1 MSMGPPPSPS
11 SNRFFSKSTSS
22 NDKRPP
28 SPSPM
33 NPTNSAAANTLTPGK
48 RPVVQL
54 GVCAMDVKARSKA
67 MREILTRLVDIEKGG
82 VDVKIFGDVVILEED
97 ISHWPPVDVLISFF
111 STDFPLP
118 KAISYTQLPNRTPPI
133 SINSLSMQSLLW
145 DRRLVLAILDHIG
158 VPTPS
163 RAEVSRDGGPLIP
176 RSLRRKVRRDLGLIL
191 PGPKA
196 KDENEW
202 SEVIIPERWKNKAKK
217 EIVPRGKEVILRED
231 GNAIIIDGKT
241 IEKPFVEKPVDG
253 ENHNVYIYYR
263 DGGGRKLFRKV
274 GNKSSEHD
282 PNLYHPRTIGSYIYE
297 EFINVDNAED
307 IKVYTVGSKFYHA
320 ETRKSPVVD
329 GLVRRNADGKETR
342 FITPL
347 SEDEGQY
354 AKDVVEAFGQRV
366 CGFDLLRCEGG
377 SRSMVIDVNGWSFV
391 KGNQAYYDKA
401 AEILSGV
408 CQLARERKISSIQS
422 GLPPVVADAEAG
434 SGSTTSTLRSTVTIL
449 RHADRTPKMKLKF
462 SFPAHEPWSKPFLRL
477 LRGHRE
483 EIILRDTRQ
492 LQYIL
497 AAAEESSKIPG
508 ITSEALIKLGQIQEA
523 LGKKMSLPGT
533 KAQLKPSFEKKK
545 GDKKDK
551 DKKDKKEKKDKKG
564 GSDED
569 DADLTETEGK
579 KKVHDWLR
587 RGSSSGPHENPN
599 TPNQENGVGEA
610 TLSTITENSN
620 TNTNTTTIS
629 ADDTVANGNSPKK
642 PDDLSDL
649 DGQPLGDDDIP
660 EGLEKMQL
668 VVKWGGESTHSSR
681 YQSRDLGDAFKKDIM
696 IMNKDVLNNVKIYTS
711 SERRVI
717 NTAQI
722 FANALLGLEGGSS
735 SHSSTIAGARNP
747 PEPCPQISHLIQRR
761 DLLDDNNAGKEKMT
775 DAKKKLK
782 ILLRTGETDKRPDLA
797 WPKSFKK
804 EPVEVVKDVIEQL
817 TELRSIMRRNY
828 ENGNVEKIPQ
838 QRWCSGD
845 SPWLFRERWEK
856 IFEDWV
862 GVKQEKFDPSRVSE
876 LYDSIKY
883 DSLHNRTFLFAV
895 FDPEGKGQNFKP
907 GVENQD
913 RRLHDLYGRAKALF
927 DLVAPQEY
935 GFDAEAKEE
944 IGVLTSLPL
953 LRKVWED
960 LDEAKTTGKSSAC
973 FYFTKESH
981 ITTFVHL
988 LLASG
993 LPFTNVRIPEL
1004 DYCSHCTI
1012 ELWEKSS
1019 GNASTRGQKD
1029 FSIRLSISEGAHS
1042 PAVLDSNVDAR
1053 HSLTVQP
1060 RKKLSSHIDYELA
1073 RQCFSKHF
1081 DKGLSFSTTPLEGDE
1096 VYLKKPIQDESVLPL
1111 SSLHSRTGE
1120 ETPRM
1125 ISSASSDRS
1134 HHGASASDLGGW

>member
-1 MSMGPPPSPS
+1 MSMLPPRSPS
-11 SNRFFSKSTSS
+11 KKGFHGANTSEQ
-22 NDKRPP
+22 RPP
-28 SPSPM
+28 SPSTLM
-33 NPTNSAAANTLTPGK
+33 NLNNPTSAPK
-48 RPVVQL
+48 SPKVVL

-82 VDVKIFGDVVILEED
+82 LEVKIFGDVVILEE
-97 ISHWPPVDVLISFF
+97 DVLISFF

-118 KAISYTQLPNRTPPI
+118 KAISYTQIPNRPPPI

-158 VPTPS
+158 VPTPN
-163 RAEVSRDGGPLIP
+163 RAEISRDGGPRIP
-176 RSLRRKVRRDLGLIL
+176 RSLRRKVRKELGLVL
-191 PGPKA
+191 PGPKS
-196 KDENEW
+196 KDEDEW
-202 SEVIIPERWKNKAKK
+202 DKVVIPDRWKGKQKK
-217 EIVPRGKEVILRED
+217 DAIPKDTEVILRAD
-231 GNAIIIDGKT
+231 GDAIIVGGHV

-253 ENHNVYIYYR
+253 EDHNVYIYYR
-263 DGGGRKLFRKV
+263 GGGGRRLFRKV

-307 IKVYTVGSKFYHA
+307 IKVYTIGSNFSHA

-347 SEDEGQY
+347 SEDENQC

-366 CGFDLLRCEGG
+366 CGFDLLRCG

-408 CQLARERKISSIQS
+408 CQLARDRKIRGIQA
-422 GLPPVVADAEAG
+422 GLPAASVNSESSA
-434 SGSTTSTLRSTVTIL
+434 GSTTSTLRATITVL

-462 SFPAHEPWSKPFLRL
+462 SFPADQAWSKPFLRL

-492 LQYIL
+492 LQFIL
-497 AAAEESSKIPG
+497 SAAEESAKIEG
-508 ITSEALIKLGQIQEA
+508 ITDEQLQKLSQIKEA
-523 LGKKMSLPGT
+523 LGRKMSFAGT
-533 KAQLKPSFEKKK
+533 KAQLKPSFAKKK
-545 GDKKDK
+545 GEKGEKEG
-551 DKKDKKEKKDKKG
+551 KKDKKEKKDKDEEG
-564 GSDED
+564 DEEDESEEGRRRVNEWLARGERATADGVAPHPSTPDNAAVDVGPRSGVPRSPQPTAALDEAPAGRHANCQHED
-569 DADLTETEGK
+569 DE
-579 KKVHDWLR
+579 
-587 RGSSSGPHENPN
+587 P
-599 TPNQENGVGEA
+599 
-610 TLSTITENSN
+610 
-620 TNTNTTTIS
+620 
-629 ADDTVANGNSPKK
+629 
-642 PDDLSDL
+642 
-649 DGQPLGDDDIP
+649 DIP

-722 FANALLGLEGGSS
+722 FAHALLGVEGSS
-735 SHSSTIAGARNP
+735 SSSQQSSSGNAQSSIAASRLP
-747 PEPCPQISHLIQRR
+747 PDAGPAGPQISHLIQRR
-761 DLLDDNNAGKEKMT
+761 DLLDDNNAAKT
-775 DAKKKLK
+775 LTSDAKKKLK
-782 ILLRTGETDKRPDLA
+782 MLLRTGETERRTDLA

-804 EPVEVVKDVIEQL
+804 EPVEILKDVIEQL
-817 TELRSIMRRNY
+817 TELRAIMRRNY

-845 SPWLFRERWEK
+845 SPWLFKERWEK
-856 IFEDWV
+856 IFDDWV

-895 FDPEGKGQNFKP
+895 FDPEGKGQTSKAGAP
-907 GVENQD
+907 NQD
-913 RRLHDLYGRAKALF
+913 RRLHDLFGRAKALF

-960 LDEAKTTGKSSAC
+960 LEEAKSTGKSLAC

-1012 ELWEKSS
+1012 ELWEKST
-1019 GNASTRGQKD
+1019 GTGQKD

-1060 RKKLSSHIDYELA
+1060 RKKLSSHIDYDLA
-1073 RQCFSKHF
+1073 KDCFSKHF
-1081 DKGLSFSTTPLEGDE
+1081 NRGLSFSTTPLEGDE
-1096 VYLKKPIQDESVLPL
+1096 VYLKKSIQDESVLPL
-1111 SSLHSRTGE
+1111 SSLHGTASSRQGD

-1134 HHGASASDLGGW
+1134 HPGDGW

>member
-1 MSMGPPPSPS
+1 MSMLPPKSPSVKRFTQNTEKRPTSPSPS
-11 SNRFFSKSTSS
+11 SLLMNLNT
-22 NDKRPP
+22 P
-28 SPSPM
+28 SL
-33 NPTNSAAANTLTPGK
+33 AAPK
-48 RPVVQL
+48 QPKVVL

-82 VDVKIFGDVVILEED
+82 LEVKIFGDVVILEED

-118 KAISYTQLPNRTPPI
+118 KAISYTQLPNRPPPI

-145 DRRLVLAILDHIG
+145 DRRVVLAILDHIG
-158 VPTPS
+158 VPTPN
-163 RAEVSRDGGPLIP
+163 RAEISRDGGPRIP
-176 RSLRRKVRRDLGLIL
+176 RSLRRQVRRELGLVL

-196 KDENEW
+196 KDEDEW
-202 SEVIIPERWKNKAKK
+202 GEAVIPEKW
-217 EIVPRGKEVILRED
+217 RGKQRKDPVPKATEVILRED
-231 GNAIIIDGKT
+231 GDAILVGDHV

-253 ENHNVYIYYR
+253 ENHNVFIYYKG
-263 DGGGRKLFRKV
+263 GGGRRLFRKV
-274 GNKSSEHD
+274 GNKSSEYD
-282 PNLYHPRTIGSYIYE
+282 PNLYHPRTIGSFIYE

-307 IKVYTVGSKFYHA
+307 IKVYTVGSKFSHA

-347 SEDEGQY
+347 SEAENQY
-354 AKDVVEAFGQRV
+354 ARDVVEAFGQRV

-408 CQLARERKISSIQS
+408 CQIARERKVQGIQAGLASTTTIDDPS
-422 GLPPVVADAEAG
+422 G
-434 SGSTTSTLRSTVTIL
+434 GSTTSTLRATVTVL

-462 SFPAHEPWSKPFLRL
+462 SFPAHEAWSQPFLRL

-497 AAAEESSKIPG
+497 AAAEESSQTPG
-508 ITSEALIKLGQIQEA
+508 ITGEQLLKLSQIKEA
-523 LGKKMSLPGT
+523 LGKKMSFPGT
-533 KAQLKPSFEKKK
+533 KAQLKPSFVKKK
-545 GDKKDK
+545 GDKN
-551 DKKDKKEKKDKKG
+551 EKKDKKKK
-564 GSDED
+564 DED
-569 DADLTETEGK
+569 KEDEGDITETEGR
-579 KKVHDWLR
+579 KKVNDWLR
-587 RGSSSGPHENPN
+587 KGESAQAANMDSTLLTEPPMSATGSVDAIPRSSEPRSPEP
-599 TPNQENGVGEA
+599 E
-610 TLSTITENSN
+610 
-620 TNTNTTTIS
+620 TTQDET
-629 ADDTVANGNSPKK
+629 AKDKHAGCV
-642 PDDLSDL
+642 SD
-649 DGQPLGDDDIP
+649 PDIP

-722 FANALLGLEGGSS
+722 FAHALLGVEGSS
-735 SHSSTIAGARNP
+735 SSSASSIANARNP
-747 PEPCPQISHLIQRR
+747 PEQGPQISHLIQRR
-761 DLLDDNNAGKEKMT
+761 DLLDDNNAAKDLCT

-782 ILLRTGETDKRPDLA
+782 MLLRTGETERRPDLA

-804 EPVEVVKDVIEQL
+804 EPVEVVSDVIEQL
-817 TELRSIMRRNY
+817 TELRAIMRRNY

-845 SPWLFRERWEK
+845 SPWLFKERWEK
-856 IFEDWV
+856 IFDDWV

-895 FDPEGKGQNFKP
+895 FDPAGKGQASKAGAP
-907 GVENQD
+907 NQD
-913 RRLHDLYGRAKALF
+913 RRLHDLFGRAKALF

-960 LDEAKTTGKSSAC
+960 LDEAKTTGKSLAC

-1012 ELWEKSS
+1012 ELWEKSTGS
-1019 GNASTRGQKD
+1019 GQKD

-1081 DKGLSFSTTPLEGDE
+1081 NKGLSFSTTPLEGDE
-1096 VYLKKPIQDESVLPL
+1096 VYLKKSIEDESVLPL
-1111 SSLHSRTGE
+1111 SSLHHKAGD

-1134 HHGASASDLGGW
+1134 HPGASDGGW

>member
-1 MSMGPPPSPS
+1 MSMGPPPPPSPTTNRFLYKTPS
-11 SNRFFSKSTSS
+11 SSG
-22 NDKRPP
+22 DKRPP

-33 NPTNSAAANTLTPGK
+33 NSSSLAPGK
-48 RPVVQL
+48 RPVVVL

-67 MREILTRLVDIEKGG
+67 MREILTRLVDIERGG

-163 RAEVSRDGGPLIP
+163 RAEVSRDGGPRIP
-176 RSLRRKVRRDLGLIL
+176 RVLRRKVRRDLGLVL
-191 PGPKA
+191 P
-196 KDENEW
+196 EQ
-202 SEVIIPERWKNKAKK
+202 
-217 EIVPRGKEVILRED
+217 VPRGREVILRED
-231 GNAIIIDGKT
+231 GDAIIIDGKV

-253 ENHNVYIYYR
+253 ENHNVYIYHR
-263 DGGGRKLFRKV
+263 GGGGRRLFRKV
-274 GNKSSEHD
+274 GNKSSEYD

-307 IKVYTVGSKFYHA
+307 IKVYTVGSNFYHA

-347 SEDEGQY
+347 SEDEGRY

-408 CQLARERKISSIQS
+408 CQLARERKVQA
-422 GLPPVVADAEAG
+422 GLPAVVADAEAG
-434 SGSTTSTLRSTVTIL
+434 SGSTTSTLRATVTVF

-462 SFPAHEPWSKPFLRL
+462 SFPAHEQWSKPFLRL

-497 AAAEESSKIPG
+497 AAAEESAQTPG
-508 ITSEALIKLGQIQEA
+508 VTPEVITKLGQIQEA

-533 KAQLKPSFEKKK
+533 KAQLKPSFAKKK
-545 GDKKDK
+545 GDKDK
-551 DKKDKKEKKDKKG
+551 EKKEKKEKEKK
-564 GSDED
+564 GSDEED
-569 DADLTETEGK
+569 ELTETEGK

-599 TPNQENGVGEA
+599 SNDTQTES
-610 TLSTITENSN
+610 TLSTIAES
-620 TNTNTTTIS
+620 TNPSTIDNTTT
-629 ADDTVANGNSPKK
+629 T
-642 PDDLSDL
+642 SDSCTPQTPEL
-649 DGQPLGDDDIP
+649 NGQPLGDDEIP

-735 SHSSTIAGARNP
+735 HSSTIAGGRNP

-775 DAKKKLK
+775 EAKKKLK
-782 ILLRTGETDKRPDLA
+782 ILLRTGETEKRPELA

-960 LDEAKTTGKSSAC
+960 LDEAKTTGKSLAC
-973 FYFTKESH
+973 FYFTRVLPNFNESH

-1060 RKKLSSHIDYELA
+1060 RKKLSSHIDYDLA

-1111 SSLHSRTGE
+1111 SSLHSRAGE

-1134 HHGASASDLGGW
+1134 HPGAGASDGGW

>member
-1 MSMGPPPSPS
+1 MSMGPPPPPSPTA
-11 SNRFFSKSTSS
+11 NRFLSKSSS
-22 NDKRPP
+22 GTIDKRPP
-28 SPSPM
+28 SPSPIS
-33 NPTNSAAANTLTPGK
+33 PTSSMTTK
-48 RPVVQL
+48 RPVVVL
-54 GVCAMDVKARSKA
+54 GVCSMDVKARSKA

-176 RSLRRKVRRDLGLIL
+176 RSLRRKVRRDLGLVL

-196 KDENEW
+196 KDEEEW
-202 SEVIIPERWKNKAKK
+202 GEVNQVPDRWKGKAKK
-217 EIVPRGKEVILRED
+217 ELVPRGKEVILRSD
-231 GNAIIIDGKT
+231 GDAIIIDGKI

-263 DGGGRKLFRKV
+263 GGGGRRLFRKV
-274 GNKSSEHD
+274 GNKSSEYD

-347 SEDEGQY
+347 SAEEAQY

-408 CQLARERKISSIQS
+408 CQVARERKISTIQS
-422 GLPPVVADAEAG
+422 GLPSVVPDTETG
-434 SGSTTSTLRSTVTIL
+434 GGSTTSTLRATVTVL
-449 RHADRTPKMKLKF
+449 RHADRTPKMKIKF
-462 SFPAHEPWSKPFLRL
+462 SFPAHEAWSQPFLRL

-497 AAAEESSKIPG
+497 AAAEEASQIPG
-508 ITSEALIKLGQIQEA
+508 ITPEVLTKLSQIQEA

-533 KAQLKPSFEKKK
+533 KAQLKPSFVKKK
-545 GDKKDK
+545 GDKDK
-551 DKKDKKEKKDKKG
+551 EKKEKKEKK
-564 GSDED
+564 GSDEED
-569 DADLTETEGK
+569 ELTETEGR
-579 KKVHDWLR
+579 KKVNDWLR
-587 RGSSSGPHENPN
+587 RGSTSHPLDIPN
-599 TPNQENGVGEA
+599 EEDQS
-610 TLSTITENSN
+610 TLSSISE
-620 TNTNTTTIS
+620 NTNTTSSGLTDQTQTQ
-629 ADDTVANGNSPKK
+629 AQTQEGEVANEP
-642 PDDLSDL
+642 
-649 DGQPLGDDDIP
+649 PLTDQDIP

-681 YQSRDLGDAFKKDIM
+681 YQSRDLGDAFKKDVM

-735 SHSSTIAGARNP
+735 SHSSSIAGARNTS
-747 PEPCPQISHLIQRR
+747 EPCPQISHLIQRR

-775 DAKKKLK
+775 EAKKKLK

-828 ENGNVEKIPQ
+828 ENGNVDKIPQ

-1029 FSIRLSISEGAHS
+1029 FSIRLSVSEGAHS
-1042 PAVLDSNVDAR
+1042 PAVLDSSVDAR

-1134 HHGASASDLGGW
+1134 HPGASDGGW